1 MGGFNGS
8 QNYSVPQSKPGDL
21 AKLYATSLPGSLG
34 ITSQQAGPTAAT
46 LANAAGGANPIY
58 TASGQQQL
66 ENYAP
71 GYAQAGNDLS
81 QQQAWN
87 QANLLANGGGATAM
101 LGAGLNQ
108 LLNPVQAAANRQG
121 TNLLN
126 SYNLN
131 GLSPGEYNATERS
144 LNQSNAQ
151 NGNLGVSN
159 GMNTISNAM
168 NFGGAFNNKLTGL
181 SNALSNTTGVSANQ
195 QTQVNPV
202 GTALGAGNTSGNF
215 GLTQFNP
222 TQANSN
228 LTLPYSFGSSLGN
241 QIAGVA
247 GASKSAGSSFGA
259 NSSCFLTTACCEF
272 KGLPDNCD
280 QLTTLRHFRD
290 TYVPKELIAEYY
302 RIAPKIVEAIT
313 NNTRKLEYVWNIVQ
327 DCVKLVKEGRKEEA
341 LISYKNMVNSL
352 K

>member
-1 MGGFNGS
+1 
-8 QNYSVPQSKPGDL
+8 
-21 AKLYATSLPGSLG
+21 
-34 ITSQQAGPTAAT
+34 
-46 LANAAGGANPIY
+46 
-58 TASGQQQL
+58 
-66 ENYAP
+66 
-71 GYAQAGNDLS
+71 
-81 QQQAWN
+81 
-87 QANLLANGGGATAM
+87 M

-108 LLNPVQAAANRQG
+108 LLNPVQAAANKQG

-151 NGNLGVSN
+151 SGNIGVSN

-181 SNALSNTTGVSANQ
+181 SNALGNTTGVSANQ

-228 LTLPYSFGSSLGN
+228 LTTPYSFGSSFGN
-241 QIAGVA
+241 QLAGVSST
-247 GASKSAGSSFGA
+247 SKS
-259 NSSCFLTTACCEF
+259 
-272 KGLPDNCD
+272 
-280 QLTTLRHFRD
+280 
-290 TYVPKELIAEYY
+290 
-302 RIAPKIVEAIT
+302 
-313 NNTRKLEYVWNIVQ
+313 
-327 DCVKLVKEGRKEEA
+327 
-341 LISYKNMVNSL
+341 VNSNQSSSESGGINCCFIFLEAYKGKLPPYIRRGRNIYYHANPDIATGYRRMSRWLVPAMQQSSTVRWLVWQLIVSPANNWLSFRAGKTHKKSGRCASRFWLRVWAILGKGKTEDQYTKPWMSAML
-352 K
+352 KQIS